1 MLDAELAGSVAGE
14 EADVGWW
21 GRSLSA
27 LWEVGLAEN
36 DLLVFL
42 GVGWAEHFLLMSL
55 EVGIAER
62 HLLEFQ
68 VVAFWDV
75 GFSWVTGVADS
86 HDRAAK
92 YRLTIVPAIHWPRE

>member
-1 MLDAELAGSVAGE
+1 MLDAEPSGSVAGE

-21 GRSLSA
+21 GRYLSA
-27 LWEVGLAEN
+27 LWEVGLGEN

-42 GVGWAEHFLLMSL
+42 GVGWAPHFLLMSL

-62 HLLEFQ
+62 HPLVFQ
-68 VVAFWDV
+68 VAAFWDV
-75 GFSWVTGVADS
+75 GFSWVTGVADL